1 MISFSAERLS
11 AAFGADTVFENLSF
25 SIQDGD
31 RLGIV
36 GPNGSGKSTF
46 LKICAAQK
54 EPTSGNIYFPKN
66 KTVGYLDQH
75 TNFSSEATIY
85 QEMLQSFSH
94 LLELES
100 QIAQLQ
106 TELEGKNHATYIARF
121 SALQEEFQAQG
132 GYEFRSRAK
141 SILKHLG
148 FTEDDFSRKIDT
160 LSGGQKAKLAL
171 GRLLLQKPDLLLLD
185 EPTNHL
191 DLETIQWLEEDLKN
205 YPHTVMVISH
215 DRYFLDRISTCILE
229 IDHQKGTLYQGN
241 YASYVKQK
249 ELRRKEQ
256 WEHYKNQQ
264 KQIAKMEAFIA
275 QQHQWNREKNIIA
288 ADSRQKALDRMEKIE
303 KPDEDSVLM
312 HLTFEAALESGN
324 QVLQVKNLQKA
335 YGDKL
340 LIENLTFDVKKGDRL
355 LIIGPNGC
363 GKSTLMKILTQK
375 LCQDNGDFEYG
386 YNVQSGYYD
395 QENQELYS
403 QNSILQELWST
414 FPTLSQT
421 KIRSTLAYFLFYK
434 DDVEKSVSKL
444 SGGERARLTFAKLML
459 KKTNLLL
466 LDEPTNHLD
475 LPSKEVLER
484 ALSDYQGTMIA
495 VSHDRYFIEKL
506 ATRIL
511 AFRETPIP
519 HILDFKGNYQEYLHY
534 IENYANNMPQAEKK
548 VQQEFATGNAGKD
561 AYLQQKQI
569 AANQKKVQRRIEC
582 LEQNI
587 EDAEQLITELESQM
601 ESVATDYLKLQELDA
616 EINSMKNQ
624 IANWYDEWDELQK
637 D

>member
-1 MISFSAERLS
+1 MIAFTVERLS
-11 AAFGADTVFENLSF
+11 VTFGGDTVFENLSF
-25 SIQDGD
+25 SLQDGD

-54 EPTSGNIYFPKN
+54 EPTSGNVYFPKN

-75 TNFSSEATIY
+75 TNFSSKATIY
-85 QEMLQSFSH
+85 EEMLQSFAH
-94 LLELES
+94 LLDLEA

-106 TELEGKNHATYIARF
+106 KALESEHHENDIARF
-121 SALQEEFQAQG
+121 TALQEAFHAQG
-132 GYEFRSRAK
+132 GYEFRNRTK

-148 FTEDDFSRKIDT
+148 FSEDDFSRQIDT

-191 DLETIQWLEEDLKN
+191 DLETIQWLEEELKT

-215 DRYFLDRISTCILE
+215 DRYFLDRVSTHILE

-249 ELRRKEQ
+249 ELRQKEQ

-303 KPDEDSVLM
+303 KPEQDSAPM
-312 HLTFEAALESGN
+312 HLTFETALESGN
-324 QVLQVKNLQKA
+324 QVLQVKNLKKS
-335 YGDKL
+335 YGEKH

-375 LCQDNGDFEYG
+375 LCQDQGDFEYG
-386 YNVQSGYYD
+386 YNVKSGYYD
-395 QENQELYS
+395 QENQELHS

-421 KIRSTLAYFLFYK
+421 KIRSTLAYFLFFG
-434 DDVEKSVSKL
+434 DEVEKSVSKL

-475 LPSKEVLER
+475 LPSKEVLEG

-511 AFRETPIP
+511 AFREKPTP

-534 IENYANNMPQAEKK
+534 IENYEEKAQNTTTK
-548 VQQEFATGNAGKD
+548 LTVNQPTNASGKD
-561 AYLQQKQI
+561 TYLQQKQM
-569 AANQKKVQRRIEC
+569 AANQKKVLRRIEW
-582 LEQNI
+582 LEQSI
-587 EDAEQLITELESQM
+587 EKAELQITALEAQM
-601 ESVATDYLKLQELDA
+601 ESVATDYVKLQEIDTQIHSL
-616 EINSMKNQ
+616 KNQ
-624 IANWYDEWDELQK
+624 IANWYEEWDELQEE
-637 D
+637 

>member
-1 MISFSAERLS
+1 MILFSCDRLC
-11 AAFGADTVFENLSF
+11 AAFGGDTVFSDLSF
-25 SIQDGD
+25 SVQEGN

-46 LKICAAQK
+46 MKICAGLF
-54 EPTSGNIYFPKN
+54 EPSAGNFYFPKT
-66 KTVGYLDQH
+66 KTIGYLDQH
-75 TNFSSEATIY
+75 THFSSNATIY
-85 QEMLQSFSH
+85 DEMLHSFSH
-94 LLELES
+94 LLEMES
-100 QIAQLQ
+100 QITQLQ
-106 TELEGKNHATYIARF
+106 GELEQTANEKQIARYT
-121 SALQEEFQAQG
+121 ALQEDFQTLG
-132 GYEFRSRAK
+132 GYEFRGRAK
-141 SILKHLG
+141 SILTHLG
-148 FTEDDFSRKIDT
+148 FSEDDFSRNVNT
-160 LSGGQKAKLAL
+160 LSGGQKSKLAL

-191 DLETIQWLEEDLKN
+191 DLETIQWLEEDLKS
-205 YPHTVMVISH
+205 YPNTVMVISH
-215 DRYFLDRISTCILE
+215 DRYFLDRVSTHILE
-229 IDHQKGTLYQGN
+229 IERHKGTIYIGN

-303 KPDEDSVLM
+303 KPDTDLAPM
-312 HLTFEAALESGN
+312 HLEFETAMESGN
-324 QVLQVKNLQKA
+324 QVLHVKKLQKS
-335 YGDKL
+335 YGEKH
-340 LIENLTFDVKKGDRL
+340 LITDLSFEVKKGERI

-375 LCQDNGDFEYG
+375 ILPDEGDFEYG
-386 YNVQSGYYD
+386 YNVQKGYYD
-395 QENQELYS
+395 QENQELSS
-403 QNSILQELWST
+403 QNTILQELWST

-421 KIRSTLAYFLFYK
+421 KIRSTLAYFLFFG
-434 DDVEKSVSKL
+434 DDVEKSVAKL

-475 LPSKEVLER
+475 LPSKEVLET
-484 ALSDYQGTMIA
+484 ALDDYSGTMIA

-511 AFRETPIP
+511 AFQATPQP
-519 HILDFKGNYQEYLHY
+519 HILDFHGNYQEYLHY
-534 IENYANNMPQAEKK
+534 IENYAKK
-548 VQQEFATGNAGKD
+548 QPSDTSVTHTANTAGKD
-561 AYLQQKQI
+561 AYLQQKQLV
-569 AANQKKVQRRIEC
+569 ANQKKLQRRIEQ
-582 LEQNI
+582 LEENI
-587 EDAEQLITELESQM
+587 EKAENKISDLESQM
-601 ESVATDYLKLQELDA
+601 ESVATDYVKLQELDQ
-616 EINSMKNQ
+616 EITSLKNQ
-624 IANWYDEWDELQK
+624 ITYWYDEWDSLQE